1 MSLLTSTKLNGRL
14 MRLALALQVY
24 DFSIS
29 HRSGVSHQNVAGLS
43 RQEWDST
50 DIDDPSGDSTVGKG
64 EGDVGVSLQH
74 F

>member
-1 MSLLTSTKLNGRL
+1 MSLLTSMKLNGRL
-14 MRLALALQVY
+14 MRCDLALQVY

-29 HRSGVSHQNVAGLS
+29 HRSGANHQNANGLS

-50 DIDDPSGDSTVGKG
+50 DTDDPSGDPTIGKRG
-64 EGDVGVSLQH
+64 GDVGVSLQY